1 MMGGRSLPPMKLY
14 KQLADDLS
22 VLIRQGTLKPGDRVP
37 SVREISRERGMS
49 PATVIHAYELLEG
62 EGLIETRPRSGYY
75 VGSPV
80 TTPAP
85 QPRISRPSPRS
96 TLLDVS
102 ELVFEVL
109 ESLRDRSVVPMG
121 SAFPSPKL
129 FPLSKLAS
137 LLGTS
142 ARQMDPWSTV
152 EDFPGGSA
160 ELRRQISRRYLR
172 AGATVSPDEIIITGG
187 ALEALNLSLQALT
200 RPGDL
205 VAIESPAFYGCL
217 QAVEALGLKAIEIPT
232 HPTHGVDI
240 AYLSRVLD
248 KHPVRA
254 CWFMTNF
261 QNPLGALMPDDAR
274 QELIELLEQHDVPLI
289 EDDVYS
295 ELYFGSQRP
304 KSTKAFG
311 RKGLVLNCG
320 SFSKSLAPGYRI
332 GWVAAGRFVRAVGRR
347 KVSSS
352 LSTNIPSQA
361 AIAEYLRQGGY
372 DRHLGVLRRTLE
384 DQQKS
389 ALQALRAHLPAAG
402 FTVTQPQG
410 GYFLWLEL
418 PEHVDAI
425 EVHRKA
431 LESGFSI
438 APGPIFSARREF
450 AHCLRINYG
459 HPWTT
464 ASERAIKALGSIVRS

>member
-1 MMGGRSLPPMKLY
+1 MKLY
-14 KQLADDLS
+14 KQLADDLT

-37 SVREISRERGMS
+37 SVRETSRERGMS

-62 EGLIETRPRSGYY
+62 QGLIETRPRSGYY
-75 VGSPV
+75 VG
-80 TTPAP
+80 TQAATPAP

-109 ESLRDRSVVPMG
+109 ESLRNRSVVPMG

-129 FPLSKLAS
+129 FPLRKLAS
-137 LLGTS
+137 ALCTS

-152 EDFPGGSA
+152 EDLPGGSA

-240 AYLSRVLD
+240 AYLARILD
-248 KHPVRA
+248 KHTVRA

-274 QELIELLEQHDVPLI
+274 KQLIELLERHDVPLI

-295 ELYFGSQRP
+295 ELYFGTQRP
-304 KSTKAFG
+304 KSTKAFDT
-311 RKGLVLNCG
+311 KGLVLNCG

-332 GWVAAGRFVRAVGRR
+332 GWVAAGRYRTFCGTAESDELVIDQYSGAGCNRRVLAPGRLRSPPGRTAQDARRPAEIGVAGPARPICRRAPSRSRSR
-347 KVSSS
+347 K
-352 LSTNIPSQA
+352 A
-361 AIAEYLRQGGY
+361 AISCGSNCP
-372 DRHLGVLRRTLE
+372 
-384 DQQKS
+384 S
-389 ALQALRAHLPAAG
+389 A
-402 FTVTQPQG
+402 
-410 GYFLWLEL
+410 
-418 PEHVDAI
+418 
-425 EVHRKA
+425 
-431 LESGFSI
+431 
-438 APGPIFSARREF
+438 
-450 AHCLRINYG
+450 
-459 HPWTT
+459 
-464 ASERAIKALGSIVRS
+464 

>member
-1 MMGGRSLPPMKLY
+1 MGRQVRQSMKLY
-14 KQLADDLS
+14 KQLADDLTL
-22 VLIRQGTLKPGDRVP
+22 LIRQGTLKPGDRVP
-37 SVREISRERGMS
+37 SVRETSRERGMS

-62 EGLIETRPRSGYY
+62 AGLVETRPRSGYY
-75 VGSPV
+75 VGRQAIPPV
-80 TTPAP
+80 Q

-109 ESLRDRSVVPMG
+109 ESLRNRSVVPMG

-129 FPLSKLAS
+129 FPLRKLATA
-137 LLGTS
+137 LCTS
-142 ARQMDPWSTV
+142 ARKMDPWSTV
-152 EDFPGGSA
+152 EDLPGGSA

-172 AGATVSPDEIIITGG
+172 AGAAVAPDEIIVTGG

-205 VAIESPAFYGCL
+205 LSIESPAFYGCL

-232 HPTHGVDI
+232 HPTEGVDI
-240 AYLSRVLD
+240 AYLARILD
-248 KHPVRA
+248 KHTVRA
-254 CWFMTNF
+254 CWFMTTF

-274 QELIELLEQHDVPLI
+274 KELVELLARHDVPLI

-295 ELYFGSQRP
+295 ELYFGAQRP
-304 KSTKAFG
+304 KSTKAFD

-332 GWVAAGRFVRAVGRR
+332 GWVAAGRFVRSVGRR
-347 KVSSS
+347 KVMNS
-352 LSTNIPSQA
+352 LSTNIPAQD

-372 DRHLGVLRRTLE
+372 DRHLGVLRRTLA

-389 ALQALRAHLPAAG
+389 ALQALRTYLPES
-402 FTVTQPQG
+402 FTVTHPEG

-418 PEHVDAI
+418 PDHIDAI

-431 LESGFSI
+431 LAAGFSI

-450 AHCLRINYG
+450 AHCLRLNYG

-464 ASERAIKALGSIVRS
+464 ASERAIKALGAIVRS

>member
-1 MMGGRSLPPMKLY
+1 MKLY
-14 KQLADDLS
+14 KQLAEDLT

-37 SVREISRERGMS
+37 SVREISRERGVS

-62 EGLIETRPRSGYY
+62 QGLLETRPRSGYY
-75 VGSPV
+75 VGTQATP
-80 TTPAP
+80 PAP
-85 QPRISRPSPRS
+85 QPRKSRPSPRS

-109 ESLRDRSVVPMG
+109 ESLRNRAVVPMG

-129 FPLSKLAS
+129 FPLRKLAS
-137 LLGTS
+137 ALCTS

-152 EDFPGGSA
+152 EDLPGGSA

-200 RPGDL
+200 RAGDL

-240 AYLSRVLD
+240 AYLARILD
-248 KHPVRA
+248 KHSVRA

-274 QELIELLEQHDVPLI
+274 KELIALLERHDVPLI

-304 KSTKAFG
+304 KSTKAFDTN
-311 RKGLVLNCG
+311 GLVLNCG

-332 GWVAAGRFVRAVGRR
+332 GWVAAGRYVRTVGRR
-347 KVSSS
+347 KVMNS
-352 LSTNIPSQA
+352 LSTNIPAQN
-361 AIAEYLRQGGY
+361 AIAEYLSQGGY
-372 DRHLGVLRRTLE
+372 DRHLGVLRRTLA
-384 DQQKS
+384 DQQTS
-389 ALQALRAHLPAAG
+389 ALLALRTHLPEG
-402 FTVTQPQG
+402 SFTVTQPDG
-410 GYFLWLEL
+410 GYFLWVEL
-418 PEHVDAI
+418 PERVDTI
-425 EVHRKA
+425 ELHRKA
-431 LESGFSI
+431 LEAGFSI

-464 ASERAIKALGSIVRS
+464 AHERAIKALGSLVRS

>member
-1 MMGGRSLPPMKLY
+1 MKLY
-14 KQLADDLS
+14 KQLAEDLT

-37 SVREISRERGMS
+37 SVRETSRERGMS

-62 EGLIETRPRSGYY
+62 QGLIETRPRSGYY
-75 VGSPV
+75 VGAQAAV
-80 TTPAP
+80 PAP

-109 ESLRDRSVVPMG
+109 ESLRNRSVVPMG

-129 FPLSKLAS
+129 FPLRKLGSA
-137 LLGTS
+137 LCTS

-152 EDFPGGSA
+152 EDLPGGSA

-240 AYLSRVLD
+240 AYLARILD
-248 KHPVRA
+248 KHTVRA
-254 CWFMTNF
+254 CWFMTSF

-274 QELIELLEQHDVPLI
+274 KELIELLERHDVPLI

-295 ELYFGSQRP
+295 ELYFGTQRP
-304 KSTKAFG
+304 KSTKAFDS
-311 RKGLVLNCG
+311 KGLVLNCG

-332 GWVAAGRFVRAVGRR
+332 GWVAAGRYVRSVGRR
-347 KVSSS
+347 KVMNS
-352 LSTNIPSQA
+352 LSTNIPAQD

-372 DRHLGVLRRTLE
+372 DRHLGVLRRTLA

-389 ALQALRAHLPAAG
+389 ALQALHSHLPEG
-402 FTVTQPQG
+402 SFTVTQPEG
-410 GYFLWLEL
+410 GYFLWIEL
-418 PEHVDAI
+418 PERIDTI
-425 EVHRKA
+425 GLHRKA
-431 LESGFSI
+431 LEAGFSI

-450 AHCLRINYG
+450 AHCLRVNYG

-464 ASERAIKALGSIVRS
+464 AHERAIKALGSIVRS

>member
-1 MMGGRSLPPMKLY
+1 MKLY
-14 KQLADDLS
+14 KQLADDLTL
-22 VLIRQGTLKPGDRVP
+22 LIRQGALKPGDRVP
-37 SVREISRERGMS
+37 SVRETSRERGMS
-49 PATVIHAYELLEG
+49 PGTVIHAYELLEG
-62 EGLIETRPRSGYY
+62 QGLIETRPRSGYY
-75 VGSPV
+75 VGSQAV
-80 TTPAP
+80 PAQ

-109 ESLRDRSVVPMG
+109 ESLRNRSVVPMG

-129 FPLSKLAS
+129 FPLRKLATA
-137 LLGTS
+137 LCTS

-152 EDFPGGSA
+152 EDLPGGSA

-172 AGATVSPDEIIITGG
+172 AGAAVSPDEIIITGG

-232 HPTHGVDI
+232 HPTVGVDI
-240 AYLSRVLD
+240 AYLARILD
-248 KHPVRA
+248 KHTVRA
-254 CWFMTNF
+254 CWFMTTF
-261 QNPLGALMPDDAR
+261 QNPLGALMPDPAR
-274 QELIELLEQHDVPLI
+274 KELIDLLERHDVPLI

-295 ELYFGSQRP
+295 ELYFGTQRP
-304 KSTKAFG
+304 KSTKAFD

-352 LSTNIPSQA
+352 LSANIPAQE

-372 DRHLGVLRRTLE
+372 DRHLGVLRRTLA
-384 DQQKS
+384 DQQNS
-389 ALQALRAHLPAAG
+389 ALQSLRTHLPAD
-402 FTVTQPQG
+402 FTVTQPEG

-418 PEHVDAI
+418 PERIDAI
-425 EVHRKA
+425 DVHQKA
-431 LESGFSI
+431 LAAGFSI

-450 AHCLRINYG
+450 AHCLRLNYG

-464 ASERAIKALGSIVRS
+464 AGERAIKALGAIVRS

>member
-1 MMGGRSLPPMKLY
+1 MGWQVRQSMKLY
-14 KQLADDLS
+14 KQLADDLT
-22 VLIRQGTLKPGDRVP
+22 VLIRQGALKPGDRVP
-37 SVREISRERGMS
+37 SVRETSRERGMS

-75 VGSPV
+75 VGNLAA
-80 TTPAP
+80 TPAQ

-109 ESLRDRSVVPMG
+109 ESLRNRSVVPMG

-129 FPLSKLAS
+129 FPLRKLATA
-137 LLGTS
+137 LCTS
-142 ARQMDPWSTV
+142 VRRMDPWSTV
-152 EDFPGGSA
+152 EDLPGGSA

-172 AGATVSPDEIIITGG
+172 AGAAVSPDEIIITSG

-232 HPTHGVDI
+232 HPMQGVDI
-240 AYLSRVLD
+240 AYLARILD
-248 KHPVRA
+248 KHRVRA
-254 CWFMTNF
+254 CWFMTTF
-261 QNPLGALMPDDAR
+261 HNPLGALMPDGAR
-274 QELIELLEQHDVPLI
+274 KDLIELLERHDVPLI

-295 ELYFGSQRP
+295 ELYFGTQRP
-304 KSTKAFG
+304 KSTKAFD

-332 GWVAAGRFVRAVGRR
+332 GWVAAGRFVHSVGRR
-347 KVSSS
+347 KVMNS
-352 LSTNIPSQA
+352 LSTNIPAQD
-361 AIAEYLRQGGY
+361 AIAEYLRQGSY
-372 DRHLGVLRRTLE
+372 DRHLGVLRRTLA

-389 ALQALRAHLPAAG
+389 ALNAMRAYLPEG
-402 FTVTQPQG
+402 FTVTRPEG

-425 EVHRKA
+425 DVHRKA
-431 LESGFSI
+431 LTAGFSI

-450 AHCLRINYG
+450 AHCLRLNYG

-464 ASERAIKALGSIVRS
+464 ASERAVKALGAIVRS

>member
-1 MMGGRSLPPMKLY
+1 MTLY
-14 KQLADDLS
+14 KQLADDLT

-37 SVREISRERGMS
+37 SVRETSRERGMS

-62 EGLIETRPRSGYY
+62 QGLIETRPRSGYY
-75 VGSPV
+75 VGTQV
-80 TTPAP
+80 ATPAP

-109 ESLRDRSVVPMG
+109 ESLRNRSVVPMG

-129 FPLSKLAS
+129 FPLRKLAS
-137 LLGTS
+137 ALCTS

-152 EDFPGGSA
+152 EDLPGGSA

-240 AYLSRVLD
+240 ECLARILD
-248 KHPVRA
+248 KHTVRA
-254 CWFMTNF
+254 CWFMTSF

-274 QELIELLEQHDVPLI
+274 KQLIELLERHDVPLI

-304 KSTKAFG
+304 KSTKAFDT
-311 RKGLVLNCG
+311 KGLVLNCG

-332 GWVAAGRFVRAVGRR
+332 GWVAAGRYVRSVGRR
-347 KVSSS
+347 KVMNS
-352 LSTNIPSQA
+352 LSTNIPAQD

-372 DRHLGVLRRTLE
+372 DRHLGVLRRTLA

-389 ALQALRAHLPAAG
+389 ALQALRTHLPEG
-402 FTVTQPQG
+402 SFTVTQPEG
-410 GYFLWLEL
+410 GYFLWVEL
-418 PEHVDAI
+418 PERIDTI
-425 EVHRKA
+425 GLHRKA
-431 LESGFSI
+431 LETGFSI

-464 ASERAIKALGSIVRS
+464 AHERAIKALGSIVRS

>member
-1 MMGGRSLPPMKLY
+1 MKLY
-14 KQLADDLS
+14 KQLADDLT

-37 SVREISRERGMS
+37 SVREIARERGMS

-62 EGLIETRPRSGYY
+62 QGLIETRPRSGYY
-75 VGSPV
+75 VGTQP
-80 TTPAP
+80 TTQAP
-85 QPRISRPSPRS
+85 QPRVSRPSPRS

-109 ESLRDRSVVPMG
+109 ESLRNRSVVPMG

-129 FPLSKLAS
+129 FPLRKLAS
-137 LLGTS
+137 ALCTS

-152 EDFPGGSA
+152 EDLPGGSA

-217 QAVEALGLKAIEIPT
+217 QAVEALGLEAIEIPT
-232 HPTHGVDI
+232 HPTYGVDI
-240 AYLSRVLD
+240 AYLARTLE

-261 QNPLGALMPDDAR
+261 QNPLGALMPNDAR
-274 QELIELLEQHDVPLI
+274 QELIELLERHDVPLI

-295 ELYFGSQRP
+295 ELYFGTQRP
-304 KSTKAFG
+304 KSTKAFDT
-311 RKGLVLNCG
+311 KGLVLNCG

-332 GWVAAGRFVRAVGRR
+332 GWVAAGRYARSVGRR
-347 KVSSS
+347 KVMNS
-352 LSTNIPSQA
+352 LSTNIPAQD
-361 AIAEYLRQGGY
+361 AIAEYLRQGSY
-372 DRHLGVLRRTLE
+372 DRHLGVLRRTLA

-389 ALQALRAHLPAAG
+389 ALQALRNYLPEG
-402 FTVTQPQG
+402 SFTVTRPEG
-410 GYFLWLEL
+410 GYFLWVEL
-418 PEHVDAI
+418 PERMDTI
-425 EVHRKA
+425 GLHRKA
-431 LESGFSI
+431 LETGFSI

-464 ASERAIKALGSIVRS
+464 AHERAIKALGSIVRS